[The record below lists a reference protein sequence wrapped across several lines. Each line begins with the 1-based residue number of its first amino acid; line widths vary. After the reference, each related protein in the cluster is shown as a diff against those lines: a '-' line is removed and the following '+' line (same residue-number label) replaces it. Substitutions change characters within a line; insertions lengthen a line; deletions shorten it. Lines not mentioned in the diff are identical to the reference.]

1 MIDKNKTITISG
13 PPGSGTTTLAK
24 ILEKKTGIKHVYT
37 GDIFRR
43 LAREYGMSLD
53 EFGKYCEKHSEI
65 DRKLDEEQKKILK
78 KGNVILEGR
87 LAGWIAYKN
96 RIPAFKVFLD
106 ADLDT
111 RVKRVIKRE
120 GGDFQQ
126 RKKEILDR
134 EKSEAKRYRSYY
146 GFNPDD
152 KSFYD
157 VVIDS
162 SDKKSEE
169 IAKIVLDR
177 LDGA

>member
-1 MIDKNKTITISG
+1 MIDKNKIITISG

>member
-1 MIDKNKTITISG
+1 MLMENKAITISG

-24 ILEKKTGIKHVYT
+24 ILERKTGLKHVYT

-65 DRKLDEEQKKILK
+65 DKQLDEEQKKILE
-78 KGNVILEGR
+78 KGNIILEGR

-96 RIPAFKVFLD
+96 KIPAFKVFLD

-111 RVKRVIKRE
+111 RVRRVIKRE
-120 GGDFQQ
+120 GGNFEQ
-126 RKKEILDR
+126 RKKEILER
-134 EKSEAKRYRSYY
+134 ESSEERRYRNYY
-146 GFNPDD
+146 GFDPKD

-157 VVIDS
+157 IVIDT
-162 SDKKSEE
+162 SDKTPEE
-169 IAKIVLDR
+169 IANMVLDN
-177 LDGA
+177 LSKA